1 MTTLAEEQN
10 VVQAPRSSHRVA
22 ETLLRFR
29 ELGIVLALVLVV
41 GATTIDNAHFL
52 SATNVQQILSG
63 AAIIALLAIGE
74 TIVIITRNVDLSVG
88 SVLGISAYATGVLYV
103 HHPHAP
109 LVVVFLFA
117 TGIGVVCGV
126 VNGAIVTV
134 ARVPSLVV
142 TLGTLY
148 IIRGIDGPWAGGN
161 QVNASM
167 LPGNFNKIGYGTIA
181 GVPYLAVIA
190 IVAVAIATY
199 AMRTFRTGR
208 DFYAIGSDPPAAS
221 LAGIPVGSRVFLA
234 FVLSGG
240 IAGFA
245 GAVWL
250 SLYGSVDAIAG
261 VGYEFQ
267 VITAVVVGGVA
278 IVTASDGRPMRV
290 TRKPFTAPRNA
301 PRTTAAIIA
310 GQIGQPCLKSSAMR
324 TPDKPSIEA
333 TDRSI
338 SPVTTSKVSGSA
350 MIAISPTFR
359 QMKNR
364 LVD

>member
-1 MTTLAEEQN
+1 VTVLAGERNAVEPP
-10 VVQAPRSSHRVA
+10 ASSHTFA
-22 ETLLRFR
+22 ELLFRFR

-41 GATTIDNAHFL
+41 GATTIDNHLFL
-52 SATNVQQILSG
+52 SATSVQQLLSG
-63 AAIIALLAIGE
+63 ASIIALLAIGE
-74 TIVIITRNVDLSVG
+74 TAVIVTRNVDLSIG

-109 LVVVFLFA
+109 LVLVFLLA
-117 TGIGVVCGV
+117 LGIGAACGI

-148 IIRGIDGPWAGGN
+148 IIRGIDGAWAGGN

-167 LPGNFNKIGYGTIA
+167 LPNNFNKIGYGTIA
-181 GVPYLAVIA
+181 GVPYLGIIA

-199 AMRTFRTGR
+199 AMRSFRTAR
-208 DFYAIGSDPPAAS
+208 DFYAIGSDPDAAR

-234 FVLSGG
+234 FVVSGG
-240 IAGFA
+240 IAGLA

-250 SLYGSVDAIAG
+250 SYFGSVDAIAG

-278 IVTASDGRPMRV
+278 IFGGSGTVLGAALGALLLNTINSALVVVNVSSFWSQALAGALLVGAIAFDRLIALRV
-290 TRKPFTAPRNA
+290 APALRTRRRAR
-301 PRTTAAIIA
+301 
-310 GQIGQPCLKSSAMR
+310 
-324 TPDKPSIEA
+324 
-333 TDRSI
+333 
-338 SPVTTSKVSGSA
+338 V
-350 MIAISPTFR
+350 
-359 QMKNR
+359 
-364 LVD
+364 